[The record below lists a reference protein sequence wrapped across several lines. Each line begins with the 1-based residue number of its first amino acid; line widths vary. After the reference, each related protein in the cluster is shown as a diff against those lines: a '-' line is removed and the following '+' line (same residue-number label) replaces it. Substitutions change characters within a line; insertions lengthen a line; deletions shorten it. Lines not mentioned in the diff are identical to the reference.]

1 MNREYVIVSP
11 KHSNYPFPGA
21 LVFWGEITA
30 DDEER
35 SFGGY
40 TFNLDKCERYTL
52 KEITDEYSELHLY
65 CGGGYEELFQHGN
78 VIIKASELLKINTF
92 KKATIIYR
100 P

>member
-1 MNREYVIVSP
+1 MEREYVIVSP

-21 LVFWGEITA
+21 LVFWGGITT

-52 KEITDEYSELHLY
+52 KEITDERSDLHLY
-65 CGGGYEELFQHGN
+65 SGGGYKELFQHEN
-78 VIIKASELLKINTF
+78 VIIKVSELLEIDTF